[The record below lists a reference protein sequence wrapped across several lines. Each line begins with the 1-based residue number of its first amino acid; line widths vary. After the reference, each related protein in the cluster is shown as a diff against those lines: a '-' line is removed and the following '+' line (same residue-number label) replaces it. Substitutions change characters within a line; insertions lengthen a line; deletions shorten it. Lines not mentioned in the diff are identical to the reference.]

1 MCFSTICRTS
11 NILFTSCPPIC
22 TCLPLVDLWP
32 CWSCVP
38 WFSLYG
44 CAGQSFIGKAAMH
57 HYLSDFEFLE
67 GFSGIIDSYLLFQDF
82 TFTAQEACWSY
93 CHWNSEQWST
103 PEDLDN
109 IVNLWI
115 GHGPHFWH
123 VGNAATPQCYKFL
136 QKWWKEWQ
144 STAELPPTVFV
155 MKWLVSKT

>member
-123 VGNAATPQCYKFL
+123 HSVINSCKNDEKNGRAQQSCLQLFL
-136 QKWWKEWQ
+136 SWNG
-144 STAELPPTVFV
+144 
-155 MKWLVSKT
+155 WLVRLNN